1 MMVCWC
7 CSPEMSQVIFW
18 SSSLSSPCPMQ
29 QIIEREHFPAL
40 EMAAEWL
47 KYLSKINT
55 FKSPLSSISF
65 ICCHVWGWIKTDT
78 ALSWDHSVTW
88 MSHPGSPSQKEGHE
102 LSGTSEMAS
111 ARVCTK
117 PGTILEQFCF
127 SLDGKL
133 HHARGEKGK
142 MPPLAVI
149 TREST
154 LPELHL
160 EALPNTTIAPK
171 WRLHIFLQ
179 RVISH
184 PTTAPKRRQSSKD
197 EGRREGVRL
206 HPNNLNLVLMLP
218 REKTLGEGDAT
229 KMWFK

>member
-18 SSSLSSPCPMQ
+18 SSPLSSPCPMQ

-78 ALSWDHSVTW
+78 ALSWEHSVTW
-88 MSHPGSPSQKEGHE
+88 MSHPGSHSQKEGHE

-117 PGTILEQFCF
+117 AWNHTGTVLLFTGWETSPCPGWER
-127 SLDGKL
+127 K
-133 HHARGEKGK
+133 
-142 MPPLAVI
+142 
-149 TREST
+149 
-154 LPELHL
+154 
-160 EALPNTTIAPK
+160 
-171 WRLHIFLQ
+171 
-179 RVISH
+179 
-184 PTTAPKRRQSSKD
+184 
-197 EGRREGVRL
+197 
-206 HPNNLNLVLMLP
+206 
-218 REKTLGEGDAT
+218 DAT
-229 KMWFK
+229 PCCDYQRIYTAWAPSRSIA